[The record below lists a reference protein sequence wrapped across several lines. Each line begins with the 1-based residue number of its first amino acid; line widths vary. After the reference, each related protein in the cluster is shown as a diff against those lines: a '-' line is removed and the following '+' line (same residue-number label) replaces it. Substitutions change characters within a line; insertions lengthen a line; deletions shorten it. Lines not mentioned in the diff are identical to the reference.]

1 MYRSPVKT
9 HAAAFCLGVWV
20 MGTVCVSIVAM
31 QNFYTIDRLLEGPSH
46 AAFAAFVEDAGR
58 EDARNVLRYL
68 SSELNR
74 LFFQLWNVGQLGLG
88 AAALWL
94 LWDLRSPV
102 AARLRWTLVAMLAV
116 VLVVAFALTGSGTET
131 TEDIDA
137 IINPAEKRLDAAS
150 FTPRVSKE
158 VVVEKALGKAADVLG
173 GADTSTL
180 ETRAT
185 VGLYTGKD
193 SRGDQVT
200 QRKVWLVVVD
210 DLLIVFPSGPAGS
223 SVDLSGQRQQ
233 NQLVIFF
240 DASTGEEVD
249 SFVSGRWVSA

>member
-1 MYRSPVKT
+1 MKR
-9 HAAAFCLGVWV
+9 W
-20 MGTVCVSIVAM
+20 IV
-31 QNFYTIDRLLEGPSH
+31 TG
-46 AAFAAFVEDAGR
+46 
-58 EDARNVLRYL
+58 
-68 SSELNR
+68 
-74 LFFQLWNVGQLGLG
+74 GL
-88 AAALWL
+88 
-94 LWDLRSPV
+94 V
-102 AARLRWTLVAMLAV
+102 ATLVV
-116 VLVVAFALTGSGTET
+116 VLVVAFAFTGSDKET

-137 IINPAEKRLDAAS
+137 IINPAEKRLDPAS
-150 FTPRVSKE
+150 FAPEVSKE
-158 VVVEKALGKAADVLG
+158 VVVENALGKAGDVLG

-210 DLLIVFPSGPAGS
+210 DLPMTFPSGPYNSA
-223 SVDLSGQRQQ
+223 VDRSDQRPH

-249 SFVSGRWVSA
+249 SFVSGRWVSE